1 MMMMMTNTYYLLS
14 LSLQTD
20 PRPLGPILLLLLL
33 LLRLLLQRECCSSL
47 IPI

>member
-1 MMMMMTNTYYLLS
+1 MMMMTNTYYLLS

-20 PRPLGPILLLLLL
+20 PRPLGPILLLLLRL
-33 LLRLLLQRECCSSL
+33 LLLLQRECCSSL